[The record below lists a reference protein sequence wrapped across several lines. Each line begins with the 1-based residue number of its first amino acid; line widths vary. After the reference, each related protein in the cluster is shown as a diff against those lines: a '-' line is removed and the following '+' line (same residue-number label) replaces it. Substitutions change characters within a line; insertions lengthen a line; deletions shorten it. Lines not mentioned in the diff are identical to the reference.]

1 MQNSSAHEESE
12 FCKVANRDCYGHYL
26 KDYNSQMRF
35 QDVSIPLSS
44 AVTDRANDWLEQHI
58 KNMDQAH
65 RKKLK
70 HNQVPGSDKRD
81 AIVSRRT

>member
-1 MQNSSAHEESE
+1 
-12 FCKVANRDCYGHYL
+12 
-26 KDYNSQMRF
+26 MRF

-44 AVTDRANDWLEQHI
+44 AVTDRANDRLEQHI
-58 KNMDQAH
+58 RNMDQAH

>member
-12 FCKVANRDCYGHYL
+12 FYKVANRDCYGHYL

-44 AVTDRANDWLEQHI
+44 AVTDRDNHRLEQHI
-58 KNMDQAH
+58 RNMDNSYMLPVISV
-65 RKKLK
+65 R
-70 HNQVPGSDKRD
+70 
-81 AIVSRRT
+81 I